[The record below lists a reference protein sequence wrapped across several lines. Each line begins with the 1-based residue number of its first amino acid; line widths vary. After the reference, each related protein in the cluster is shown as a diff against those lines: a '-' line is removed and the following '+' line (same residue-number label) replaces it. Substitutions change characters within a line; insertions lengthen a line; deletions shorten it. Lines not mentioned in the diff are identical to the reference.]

1 MNRVVL
7 IFTLFAA
14 LAPVLLAL
22 APAAR
27 AQTERVCAACGQP
40 IHEAYFETG
49 GSFYHSRCFTC
60 SYCKKPI
67 DGPYTVFHNENYH
80 TPCFEQHVALKCAVC
95 GGIIQ
100 GQYLLDYWGNAYH
113 TRHKDDVLQCD
124 FCQRFIVGDLAGR
137 MTRLSEGRALCSKCA
152 PNSVTSIREASS
164 LVSDVARTLGSY
176 GIDVDPRKIELRLV
190 GAEELARI
198 AESRSHETKGF
209 TDYLVKKGP
218 FGKKRAETV
227 KVYLL
232 YGMPRLQMASTA
244 AHELM
249 HVWQFRNGRLDQD
262 PALSEGSCNFASYLF
277 LRKTG
282 GREAEFVI
290 DGMLKDPDRI
300 YGEGFR
306 RVKTYAEREGMPAWL
321 RLLDEKNPDFTRR

>member
-1 MNRVVL
+1 MKFAVI
-7 IFTLFAA
+7 IFTLLAA
-14 LAPVLLAL
+14 SVLPPV
-22 APAAR
+22 PAAR
-27 AQTERVCAACGQP
+27 AQTERVCAVCGEP

-60 SYCKKPI
+60 AHCGKPI
-67 DGPYTVFHNENYH
+67 QGPFTVFRKQNYH
-80 TPCFEQHVALKCAVC
+80 TPCFEEHVALRCAVC

-100 GQYLLDYWGNAYH
+100 GQYLLDFWGNAYH

-124 FCQRFIVGDLAGR
+124 FCQRFIVGPLLDD
-137 MTRLSEGRALCSKCA
+137 MKRLPDGRALCSKCA
-152 PNSVTSIREASS
+152 PNSVTSIRDARSI
-164 LVSDVARTLGSY
+164 VSDVAETLGSY

-190 GAEELARI
+190 GSEELARI

-218 FGKKRAETV
+218 FGKTRAETV
-227 KVYLL
+227 EVYLL

-249 HVWQFRNGRLDQD
+249 HVWQFRNGRIDQD
-262 PALSEGSCNFASYLF
+262 PALSEGSCNFASCLV
-277 LRKTG
+277 LRRTG

-290 DGMLKDPDRI
+290 DGMLKDPDPV

-306 RVKTYAEREGMPAWL
+306 RVKAYAEEKGIAPWL
-321 RLLDEKNPDFTRR
+321 RLLKEKNPDLTRL

>member
-1 MNRVVL
+1 MKFAVI
-7 IFTLFAA
+7 IFA
-14 LAPVLLAL
+14 LLAASVL
-22 APAAR
+22 PPAPAAR

-60 SYCKKPI
+60 GYCKKPI
-67 DGPYTVFHNENYH
+67 DGPYTVFRKQNYH
-80 TPCFEQHVALKCAVC
+80 TPCFEEHVALKCAVC

-124 FCQRFIVGDLAGR
+124 FCQRFIVGALADS
-137 MTRLSEGRALCSKCA
+137 MTRLPGGRALCSTCA
-152 PNSVTSIREASS
+152 PNSVTSIRKARSII
-164 LVSDVARTLGSY
+164 SDVVETLGSF

-190 GAEELARI
+190 GEQELARI
-198 AESRSHETKGF
+198 AESRSQDTKGF
-209 TDYLVKKGP
+209 TDYLVNKGP
-218 FGKKRAETV
+218 FGKVRAETV

-232 YGMPRLQMASTA
+232 YGMPRMQMASTA

-262 PALSEGSCNFASYLF
+262 PALSEGSCNFAAYLV
-277 LRKTG
+277 LRKTRG
-282 GREAEFVI
+282 AEAEFII

-306 RVKTYAEREGMPAWL
+306 RVKAYAEKEGIPAWL
-321 RLLDEKNPDFTRR
+321 RLLKEKNPDLTRH